1 MLFGLAPNLIA
12 LSALSVISGA
22 GVGALNPAQQAVLA
36 DVIGSQ
42 RSAGPV
48 ISTFQMVADVGA
60 ILGPV
65 IGGLIADQLGF
76 EWAFALTGMILLVAV
91 IPWSRTGD
99 TLHRAAA

>member
-1 MLFGLAPNLIA
+1 MH
-12 LSALSVISGA
+12 LSDRAVLALSVIAGA

-48 ISTFQMVADVGA
+48 ISTYQMVADVGA
-60 ILGPV
+60 IFGPV
-65 IGGLIADQLGF
+65 IGGLIADRLGF
-76 EWAFALTGMILLVAV
+76 EWAFALTGVILLVSV